1 MTWILMIPA
10 NGLIKL
16 SAVFLYRRIFMV
28 SNGSVFG
35 MVSLA
40 TAVICALWT
49 VAFEFATIFGCG
61 LNVDYAW
68 QPLIYIASC
77 NTNMR
82 LDALMISDLITDLLV
97 WMLPIPMVWS
107 LKMKTS
113 RKMSI
118 SAIFLLAAASLAA
131 AIVRLIVQ
139 EQISNGGYAAH
150 TDVNRKSLFEGSSV
164 HADH

>member
-16 SAVFLYRRIFMV
+16 SAVFLYRRIFV
-28 SNGSVFG
+28 VNTGSTFG
-35 MVSLA
+35 ILTLA
-40 TAVICALWT
+40 VAVLCGLWT

-68 QPLIYIASC
+68 STLGDIASC

-82 LDALMISDLITDLLV
+82 LDALMISDLLTDIIV
-97 WMLPIPMVWS
+97 WLLPIPMVWS
-107 LKMKTS
+107 LNMKAS
-113 RKMSI
+113 RKLSI
-118 SAIFLLAAASLAA
+118 TVVFMLAAVSLAA
-131 AIVRLIVQ
+131 AVVRLIVQ

-150 TDVNRKSLFEGSSV
+150 TDPDCKTCTSEPPQSRY
-164 HADH
+164 